1 MPKLPLSPSDTS
13 LAAMIH
19 SISGHKVM
27 LDSDLARLYHVPTK
41 RLLEQLRRNATR
53 FPADFAWRLTPEE
66 TANLRPQFATSSLA
80 WGGRR
85 SLPWVFTEHGAV
97 MLANVL
103 KSPRAIQAS
112 VEIVRAFIRLR
123 GLAVEYRELSRRIDG
138 LEERYDARFKTVF
151 DAFRQ
156 LLEPPRHDR
165 GRIGFGPGAEEPP
178 RPGV

>member
-1 MPKLPLSPSDTS
+1 MPKLPLTPSDPS
-13 LAAMIH
+13 LAALIH
-19 SISGHKVM
+19 SVRGHKVM

-53 FPADFAWRLTPEE
+53 FPADFAWVVTPEE
-66 TANLRPQFATSSLA
+66 AAALRSQIATSNVGR
-80 WGGRR
+80 GGRR

-103 KSPRAIQAS
+103 RSPRAIQAS

-151 DAFRQ
+151 GAFRQ
-156 LLEPPRHDR
+156 LLDPERHDR
-165 GRIGFGPGAEEPP
+165 GRIGFGPAAE
-178 RPGV
+178 

>member
-1 MPKLPLSPSDTS
+1 MPKAPLTPGEAS
-13 LAAMIH
+13 LAALIH
-19 SISGHKVM
+19 TLRDHKVM
-27 LDSDLARLYHVPTK
+27 LDSDLARLYQVPTK
-41 RLLEQLRRNATR
+41 RLLEQMRRNATR
-53 FPADFAWRLTPEE
+53 FPADFAWKLTPVEA
-66 TANLRPQFATSSLA
+66 ANLRSQFATSSLA

-156 LLEPPRHDR
+156 LLEPARHDR
-165 GRIGFGPGAEEPP
+165 GRIGFGPAGEAPAPP
-178 RPGV
+178 EV